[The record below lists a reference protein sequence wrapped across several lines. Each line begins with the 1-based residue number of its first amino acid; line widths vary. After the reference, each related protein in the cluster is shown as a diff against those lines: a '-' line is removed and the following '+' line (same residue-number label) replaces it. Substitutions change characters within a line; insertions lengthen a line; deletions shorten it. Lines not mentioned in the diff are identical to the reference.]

1 MKALKWLPVALIL
14 ALAMAFAVACSSADD
29 DDADT
34 TAATQPTAAPAMAE
48 PTAMMAEPTQAPA
61 MEAPTAAPEHMQM
74 GGTVTVVGH
83 AGGFTFVDPHATGLI
98 MTGFVGRQVYEQLF
112 TRDGEFNVQPQLV
125 EEWSTNSD
133 STVWTFKLREGKTFH
148 NGDPLRVEDVVESIK
163 RNAVLGSISRSY
175 YRGFSGKESTD
186 DVRADI
192 AHMFDKVDETTL
204 TVTLDKP
211 SSYILTIM
219 AQIDPFM
226 PSVMHEEIWQHPA
239 GGKGDDAVTTAIGT
253 GPFKF
258 DEWVPGTGI
267 FLSRNDDFL
276 ARDEPYDFLSGKLEV
291 LVDKQVV
298 RVIPDQAAR
307 AAALQTGEVDF
318 LDDFKLDVAKTLEGV
333 PDIQIQR
340 VGRMNMGTM
349 NWNQWQAPFDNPKV
363 RQAVAI
369 ALPIDRTMTAAIG
382 DSEWWRQCAF
392 YIHCGTKWSEGAQGY
407 GDQYQSISGD
417 IDRAKAIVEAEGVAG
432 HHVRVISVDSTF
444 IPEAALVVAETLEK
458 IGFTSEILAVDTAA
472 STAMQ
477 RSTEPTDFEMS
488 MGWSNFFNGV
498 DPLGPHTNSY
508 TKSNFVSYWQDPGG
522 KAQEIRTKF
531 AEELDEA
538 RQIELVKQYDELYW
552 EEWPRNVAMFS
563 NPRAYRTDKLEG
575 VGNWLY
581 PLVYG
586 VSVKQ

>member
-1 MKALKWLPVALIL
+1 MKAIKFLPVALIL
-14 ALAMAFAVACSSADD
+14 ALALVFALACSQADEDD
-29 DDADT
+29 DEPAPQAA
-34 TAATQPTAAPAMAE
+34 TAAPSAPPTAAPQPTVAPAMTQPTAAPVH
-48 PTAMMAEPTQAPA
+48 TT
-61 MEAPTAAPEHMQM
+61 T
-74 GGTVTVVGH
+74 GGTVVVVGH
-83 AGGFTFVDPHATGLI
+83 ASAFTFVDPHATGLI

-112 TRDGEFNVQPQLV
+112 TRDGEFNVKPQLV
-125 EEWSTNSD
+125 EEWSTNDD
-133 STVWTFKLREGKTFH
+133 STVWTFKLREGKMFH
-148 NGDPLRVEDVVESIK
+148 NGDPLRVEDVIESIK
-163 RNAVLGSISRSY
+163 RNAVLSSISRSY
-175 YRGFSGKESTD
+175 YRGFSGKESSG

-192 AHMFDKVDETTL
+192 AHMFEKVDDTTL

-219 AQIDPFM
+219 AQIDPYM

-239 GGKGDDAVTTAIGT
+239 GGKGDEAIKTAIGT

-267 FLSRNDDFL
+267 FLSRNDEFL
-276 ARDEPYDFLSGKLEV
+276 ARTEPYDFLSGKLEV
-291 LVDKQVV
+291 LVDKQEV
-298 RVIPDQAAR
+298 RAIPDQAAR
-307 AAALQTGEVDF
+307 GAALQTGEVHF
-318 LDDFKLDVAKTLEGV
+318 LDDFKLDVAKTLIDI
-333 PDIQIQR
+333 PDIQVQR

-349 NWNQWQAPFDNPKV
+349 NWNQWQTPFDNPKV

-382 DSEWWRQCAF
+382 DAEWWQQCAF
-392 YIHCGTKWSEGAQGY
+392 YIHCGTKWSDAAQGY

-417 IDRAKAIVEAEGVAG
+417 IERASAIVKAEGVAG
-432 HHVRVISVDSTF
+432 QHVRVIAVDSTF
-444 IPEAALVVAETLEK
+444 IPEAALVVKETLEK
-458 IGFTSEILAVDTAA
+458 IGFTSEILSVDTAA

-531 AEELDEA
+531 AEELDPA
-538 RQIELVKQYDELYW
+538 KQIELVKAYDELYW

-563 NPRAYRTDKLEG
+563 NPRAYRTDVLEG

>member
-1 MKALKWLPVALIL
+1 MKALRLLPLALVV
-14 ALAMAFAVACSSADD
+14 ALAMVALACSSADD
-29 DDADT
+29 DDDP
-34 TAATQPTAAPAMAE
+34 AAMTEPTAAMPE
-48 PTAMMAEPTQAPA
+48 PTAMMAEPTQVPA
-61 MEAPTAAPEHMQM
+61 MQQPTAVPEHMQE

-83 AGGFTFVDPHATGLI
+83 AGSFTFVDPHATGLI

-112 TRDGEFNVQPQLV
+112 TRDGEFNVKPQLV
-125 EEWSTNSD
+125 EEWDTNSD
-133 STVWTFKLREGKTFH
+133 STVWTFKLRDGKTFH
-148 NGDPLRVEDVVESIK
+148 NGDPLRVEDVIESIK
-163 RNAVLGSISRSY
+163 RNAVLSSISRSY
-175 YRGFSGKESTD
+175 YRGFSGRESTG

-192 AHMFDKVDETTL
+192 AHMFEKVDDTTL

-239 GGKGDDAVTTAIGT
+239 GGKGDEAITTAIGT

-267 FLSRNDDFL
+267 FLSRNDEFL
-276 ARDEPYDFLSGKLEV
+276 ARTEPYDFLSGKLEV
-291 LVDKQVV
+291 LVDKQEV
-298 RVIPDQAAR
+298 RAIPDQAAR
-307 AAALQTGEVDF
+307 AAALQTGEVHF

-333 PDIQIQR
+333 PDIQLQR

-349 NWNQWQAPFDNPKV
+349 NWNQWKEPFNNPKV

-382 DSEWWRQCAF
+382 DAEWWQQCAF
-392 YIHCGTKWSEGAQGY
+392 YIHCGTRWSEGAQGA
-407 GDQYQSISGD
+407 GDAYQTISGD
-417 IDRAKAIVEAEGVAG
+417 IERASAIVEAEGVAG
-432 HHVRVISVDSTF
+432 QHVRVISVDSTF
-444 IPEAALVVAETLEK
+444 IPEAALVVKETLEK
-458 IGFTSEILAVDTAA
+458 IGFTSEILSVDTAA

-477 RSTEPTDFEMS
+477 RATEPTDYEMS

-522 KAQEIRTKF
+522 RAQEIRTKF
-531 AEELDEA
+531 AEELDPG
-538 RQIELVKQYDELYW
+538 RQIQLVRQYDELYW

-563 NPRAYRTDKLEG
+563 NPRAYRTDVLEG